1 MARETP
7 VFISYAR
14 ADERYATALMNRL
27 AREPDIAPWQDRIS
41 MSPGDFEDQIKK
53 GIDSSEYLVL
63 VMTPAALRSPWV
75 EKEWRYARE
84 NGRCVVP
91 IKPTFDSPDSD
102 KELDTLR
109 KLLPVWMQNIQ
120 TYDFDRYWKRFV
132 AVLQSPCQATRSP
145 FLAASLPA
153 NFVSR
158 PGEFGRIIDVA
169 LDVGRKN
176 PSGKTVVLHGTG
188 GFGKTTLALSVC
200 HDPDVFAACDDGI
213 LWVTLG
219 QQPQIV
225 TELERIHAALTGER
239 PGFKNQDDAMFEVA
253 KRLDGKRCLL
263 VIDDVWSLQDLKPFL
278 HGASNAS
285 RLVTSRL
292 FSVAVGAASDESC
305 RINIGQ
311 VSREEANG
319 MLLAGLPVS
328 AGRTGRVALLAD
340 RLKRVPLLL
349 QLANRCLV
357 QQVALGDSV
366 DHALDWALQKYTDLG
381 PGAFDEQNPRDRHD
395 AVRSTVEVSLAF
407 LADERQ
413 RCLELGVLHEDAD
426 VPFSVLGTLWRL
438 NDTTVQTLA
447 QRLHDVGLIKLNLP
461 GRSIRLHDYIR
472 EYLERTLTDKAHVH
486 GRLVDAWTHERQVPA
501 GYPVQHIVFH
511 LVEAIAEASEVARRA
526 TQLTDLL
533 GNERFERYQRQHG
546 DATALDGKLTSAI
559 SRAAEGTAAEVPA
572 LMALLVLLRKS
583 YAAEARD
590 AALVFQRA
598 AEGRI
603 DAATDLLA
611 LFEADRH
618 WETLARLLIAWVAP
632 PDKANEART
641 LVEDAAKSC
650 DTPYLESL
658 LTWLRQPSGSV
669 PPGLRVISGGPLLR
683 YVSAILQRAGGAGG
697 VWVEGLEPLNSADP
711 VSGTDAAGFIAERD
725 APDLVAFA
733 KLDPA
738 TNTEYLERYIDIH
751 ATNRYPYYRN
761 RSLEMLLQPIL
772 QFPDPNWVRR
782 LVQRIATAALTVATV
797 DFEEYLPLAVLGC
810 RAHNGDLDASIEL
823 EHARQQLLQ
832 AAAGLRPEE
841 GRTDSWSH
849 YQRRASAL
857 AEVFAVAL
865 GRRRDAADLLT
876 LARDL
881 PKGFAGFRAPSALTL
896 AEATRIVTPGDSAAC
911 NAALTSATAAS
922 HRIQDYR
929 LSLQMT
935 ATVNAMRFQWADM
948 TGVDLQ
954 ATVCRFQE
962 KPLTAEFSAIHLVLE
977 QFDYRAEDQQYF
989 QALPIPEPV
998 RQAQTLRDIAAIFDY
1013 GSQELVAVNDWIWGA
1028 PDAPDAILT
1037 EVLQKDDKV
1046 KIPDPDFVPIL
1057 ASRFAAEALV
1067 ADGLSP
1073 EIRTRL
1079 IQKLV
1084 RMALP
1089 NPTAVDTVLGRLMLS
1104 TLDSPRKLPPKLRDL
1119 KLTEWAIESSAR
1131 DARRLTTLHPVR

>member
-27 AREPDIAPWQDRIS
+27 AQEPDIAPWQDRIS

-91 IKPTFDSPDSD
+91 IKPMFDSPDSD
-102 KELDTLR
+102 TELDTLR
-109 KLLPVWMQNIQ
+109 KRLPVWMQNIQ

-158 PGEFGRIIDVA
+158 PGEFGRIVDVA

-292 FSVAVGAASDESC
+292 FSVAVDAAPDESC
-305 RINIGQ
+305 RINIGEA
-311 VSREEANG
+311 STEEANG
-319 MLLAGLPVS
+319 MLLSGLPVS

-366 DHALDWALQKYTDLG
+366 DRALDWALQKYTDLG
-381 PGAFDEQNPRDRHD
+381 PGAFDEQNPRERHD

-407 LADERQ
+407 LANERQ

-426 VPFSVLGTLWRL
+426 VPFSVLGTLWGL
-438 NDTTVQTLA
+438 NDTPVQTLA

-472 EYLERTLTDKAHVH
+472 EYLERTLPDKAHVH
-486 GRLVDAWTHERQVPA
+486 GRLIDAWTRERQVPA

-511 LVEAIAEASEVARRA
+511 LVEAIADGSEVTRRA

-583 YAAEARD
+583 YAAKARD

-618 WETLARLLIAWVAP
+618 WDTLARLLIAWVAP
-632 PDKANEART
+632 PDKANEARI
-641 LVEDAAKSC
+641 LVEDVAKSC

-669 PPGLRVISGGPLLR
+669 PPGLREISGGPLLR
-683 YVSAILQRAGGAGG
+683 YVSAILQRAGGAEG
-697 VWVEGLEPLNSADP
+697 VWAEGLEPLNSPDP

-725 APDLVAFA
+725 APNLVAFA

-751 ATNRYPYYRN
+751 AANRYAYYRN

-772 QFPDPNWVRR
+772 EFPDPNWVRR

-810 RAHNGDLDASIEL
+810 RAHEGDLDASNAL
-823 EHARQQLLQ
+823 EHARQQLML
-832 AAAGLRPEE
+832 AAATLRPEE
-841 GRTDSWSH
+841 GQTDSWSY

-865 GRRRDAADLLT
+865 GRRSHATDLLT
-876 LARDL
+876 LAREL

-896 AEATRIVTPGDSAAC
+896 ADVTRIVAPGDNAARD
-911 NAALTSATAAS
+911 AALTSAAAAS

-929 LSLQMT
+929 FSLQMT
-935 ATVNAMRFQWADM
+935 ATVNAMRFRWKDM
-948 TGVDLQ
+948 TGADLQ
-954 ATVCRFQE
+954 ATVSRFLE
-962 KPLTAEFSAIHLVLE
+962 KPLAAEFCAIHRVLE
-977 QFDYRAEDQQYF
+977 QFEYRAEDQQYF

-998 RQAQTLRDIAAIFDY
+998 RQARTLREIAAIFDY
-1013 GSQELVAVNDWIWGA
+1013 KPEELVAVNDWIWTE
-1028 PDAPDAILT
+1028 PDAIQT
-1037 EVLQKDDKV
+1037 EVLQKDDEV
-1046 KIPDPDFVPIL
+1046 RIPDPDFVPML

-1067 ADGLSP
+1067 SDGLSP

-1079 IQKLV
+1079 IQRLV

-1119 KLTEWAIESSAR
+1119 KLPEWAIESSAR
-1131 DARRLTTLHPVR
+1131 DARRLSVT